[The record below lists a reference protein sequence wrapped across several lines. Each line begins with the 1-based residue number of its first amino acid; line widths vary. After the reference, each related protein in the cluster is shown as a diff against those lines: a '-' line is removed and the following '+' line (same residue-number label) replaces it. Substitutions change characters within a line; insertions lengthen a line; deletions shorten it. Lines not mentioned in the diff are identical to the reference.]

1 MPRRNDGSIPENGN
15 FAGDMKPRTVEGRL
29 IATGLRFGIVVSRF
43 NDFITE
49 RLLDG
54 CLDTLRR
61 HGADIS
67 EVDVMWCP
75 GAFEIPLVAKIAAE
89 TDAYDAVICLGA
101 VIKGST
107 PHFDHVAGQATSGIA
122 RISMDTGIPTIF
134 GVLTCE
140 TIEQAVERA
149 GTKAGNKGA
158 DAALAAIEMVNL
170 ISSIKTNHVVA
181 K

>member
-61 HGADIS
+61 HGADIG

-75 GAFEIPLVAKIAAE
+75 GAFEIPLVAKSRRKLRLMMQSFAW
-89 TDAYDAVICLGA
+89 V
-101 VIKGST
+101 
-107 PHFDHVAGQATSGIA
+107 
-122 RISMDTGIPTIF
+122 R
-134 GVLTCE
+134 
-140 TIEQAVERA
+140 
-149 GTKAGNKGA
+149 
-158 DAALAAIEMVNL
+158 
-170 ISSIKTNHVVA
+170 
-181 K
+181 